1 VLQFAAGGRT
11 LTATGQ
17 VTARLT
23 DNGGHV
29 TTVHARVALS
39 AASGGNCRVLHLFL
53 NELTLTLLGLHA
65 HLDKVQ
71 LDVTGDPHGGV
82 LGSLDNTVTT
92 TT

>member
-1 VLQFAAGGRT
+1 VLQFAAGGQT